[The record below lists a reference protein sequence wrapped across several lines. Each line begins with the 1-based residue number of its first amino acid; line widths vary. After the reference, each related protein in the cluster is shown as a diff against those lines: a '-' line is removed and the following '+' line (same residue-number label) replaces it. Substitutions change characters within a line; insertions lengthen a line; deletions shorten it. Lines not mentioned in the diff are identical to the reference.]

1 MVSQIYFLKCL
12 QISST
17 QIKHTYNY
25 SAAVNKLL
33 VIWNYIFYLT
43 HTHTHTHTHTKQK
56 ERKKETEK
64 KEKKSKRKKMKSL
77 VDPCGYTIK
86 YKASP
91 LERSLECCGSSTP
104 SAWNAGSRNTEAA
117 RASLTEGWG
126 ARPVSL
132 GEVGLPPASRRLFL
146 RSLRPGGLL
155 LL

>member
-43 HTHTHTHTHTKQK
+43 HTHTHTHKT
-56 ERKKETEK
+56 ERKKERNGK
-64 KEKKSKRKKMKSL
+64 KEKKSKRKKRKSPL
-77 VDPCGYTIK
+77 VDPCGYRIK

-91 LERSLECCGSSTP
+91 LEHSLEFCGSSMP
-104 SAWNAGSRNTEAA
+104 SAWNVGSRNTEAA

-132 GEVGLPPASRRLFL
+132 REVGLPPASRRLFL

>member
-43 HTHTHTHTHTKQK
+43 HTHTHTHKT

-64 KEKKSKRKKMKSL
+64 KRRKVKEKKGSL
-77 VDPCGYTIK
+77 
-86 YKASP
+86 
-91 LERSLECCGSSTP
+91 L
-104 SAWNAGSRNTEAA
+104 
-117 RASLTEGWG
+117 
-126 ARPVSL
+126 
-132 GEVGLPPASRRLFL
+132 
-146 RSLRPGGLL
+146 
-155 LL
+155 